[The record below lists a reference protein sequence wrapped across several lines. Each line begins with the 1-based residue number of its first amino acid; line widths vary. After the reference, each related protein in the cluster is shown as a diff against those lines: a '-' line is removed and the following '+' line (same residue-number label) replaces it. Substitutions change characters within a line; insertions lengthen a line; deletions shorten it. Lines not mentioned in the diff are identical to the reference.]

1 MPFRT
6 DDPYTD
12 YLNHEREQERLAA
25 KLPKCDICGRTV
37 DDQYYNIYG
46 ETVCEDCLAEH
57 FRVTV
62 EI

>member
-1 MPFRT
+1 MYRT
-6 DDPYTD
+6 DDPLAD
-12 YLNHEREQERLAA
+12 FSLHERQQERLAA

-46 ETVCEDCLAEH
+46 EIVCEDCLDEH